1 MVLRANE
8 NVTRG
13 VRGSAKAADRFASCR
28 EERMREG
35 DAFPLE
41 WGAGVFGLEDFGV
54 EMEDAAAGRVRE
66 KGGASKRKTWGAYW

>member
-8 NVTRG
+8 KVTRG
-13 VRGSAKAADRFASCR
+13 VRESAKVANRFASCR

-41 WGAGVFGLEDFGV
+41 WGQEFLVGLLWV
-54 EMEDAAAGRVRE
+54 EREDAAAGRVRE
-66 KGGASKRKTWGAYW
+66 KGGASWRGAGS

>member
-8 NVTRG
+8 KGTRG
-13 VRGSAKAADRFASCR
+13 VRESAKAADRFASCR

-41 WGAGVFGLEDFGV
+41 RGLQSFFGGGEELLFGYFWVESEDV
-54 EMEDAAAGRVRE
+54 ASWEE
-66 KGGASKRKTWGAYW
+66 KNQGIE